1 MGLLFKISLCLLWSL
16 IKAHETGNKP
26 DIPYD
31 WIWSDDADPLDNY
44 RGTNETCWERC
55 FQIKDVKDV
64 EQYRLVYKDLYLM
77 GMKARNLKNRY
88 GVNGTAILI
97 DSNLASYHGLS
108 GLKEED
114 TKDFLW
120 NFQKKLARVLAFLV
134 EGDNLYNPLYIVQ
147 FNEDASYTCSSH
159 HCLDSCEADYA
170 IDYQLDE
177 VQFNEESG
185 QKGHIDAACSIS
197 KRSIDA
203 SRGTCGADI
212 RNEMAIAVLNSDIRG
227 LDEDSSSEE
236 DSGYGACRAHFD
248 TRYVVGTNSAKDKA
262 MRKFSSQEFRTH
274 YVSTQCLKITEKDSI
289 NIFQIHANK
298 FSEAALD
305 TFLSCTRLRCCDLG
319 SPKRQT
325 TDDTADD
332 YEVPIWVAPIVS
344 PGDCKKTTDEYGRM
358 DANFPDHTGI
368 GQSDQ

>member
-1 MGLLFKISLCLLWSL
+1 
-16 IKAHETGNKP
+16 
-26 DIPYD
+26 
-31 WIWSDDADPLDNY
+31 
-44 RGTNETCWERC
+44 
-55 FQIKDVKDV
+55 
-64 EQYRLVYKDLYLM
+64 M

-88 GVNGTAILI
+88 GVNGTTILI

-120 NFQKKLARVLAFLV
+120 NFEKKLARVLAFLV
-134 EGDNLYNPLYIVQ
+134 EGDNLYNPLFIVQ
-147 FNEDASYTCSSH
+147 FNQDASYTCSTH

-227 LDEDSSSEE
+227 LDEDSSSSEE

-248 TRYVVGTNSAKDKA
+248 TRYVVGTNSAKDKE

-274 YVSTQCLKITEKDSI
+274 YVSI
-289 NIFQIHANK
+289 K
-298 FSEAALD
+298 FVYPFETNFELFRSMPTSSVRQLWTPFLVAL
-305 TFLSCTRLRCCDLG
+305 
-319 SPKRQT
+319 
-325 TDDTADD
+325 
-332 YEVPIWVAPIVS
+332 V
-344 PGDCKKTTDEYGRM
+344 
-358 DANFPDHTGI
+358 
-368 GQSDQ
+368 